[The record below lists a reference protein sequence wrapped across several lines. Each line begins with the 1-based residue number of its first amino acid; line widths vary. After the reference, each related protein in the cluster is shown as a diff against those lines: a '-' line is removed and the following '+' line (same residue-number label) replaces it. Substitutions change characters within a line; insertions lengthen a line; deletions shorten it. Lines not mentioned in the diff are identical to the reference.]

1 MGLISEAVAG
11 QVLNKLAEAFPVQP
25 RSFAEYEKLVCSA
38 AGDFFRQYGVF
49 KLEYGLTLSPQMRF
63 IEGSPKDTVIFGED
77 DPERMISKSDYT
89 YPFSEGEAYFYASLS
104 RQLSD
109 EDGRAL
115 EIVIRHLFYILH
127 TMVLELSYNNV
138 LLNDYK
144 MGITNVEGFMSFAEK
159 LISNGKIGNYTA
171 LYFNI
176 HNFRSIHKEL
186 SYSEGNEALAEYC
199 SIVSNAVTKKEI
211 VSRLGGD
218 TFIALVLDEN
228 RGYFIDLIQN
238 MVVTYKSKSDR
249 AYSFRFGATI
259 GASILTEVDDAGE
272 IMMQIS
278 TAYQYTR
285 EQREMLGYYDPALRE
300 GIFARRNVL
309 SKFPEA
315 LHNGEFFT
323 VYQPKVSAKTHEVIG
338 AEALVRWR
346 TDDGCT
352 MPNSFIS
359 ILEADGCVTSLDFY
373 VLEQVCRLLSELLKE
388 NIEPVK
394 VSVNFSKRHL
404 ANNKLVE
411 EIVEVIDRYKL
422 PHKYIEVELTEGEDF
437 HNNKVMK
444 SVVDDLGNLGIK
456 TSIDDFGTGYSSLAM
471 LRTLAI
477 DVLKIDRS
485 FIPQPPI
492 DTHCRSY
499 LMLQGVVALAKSLG
513 LTIVAEG
520 VETKEQLEVIE
531 NMGCDMIQGYIFDK
545 PLPEEEFV
553 ERIKRKVYTLT
564 D

>member
-1 MGLISEAVAG
+1 MDLISGSVVG
-11 QVLNKLAEAFPVQP
+11 QVFKNLTEAFRASP

-38 AGDFFRQYGVF
+38 AGDFFKRYGVI
-49 KLEYGLTLSPQMRF
+49 KLEYGLRLSPQMKF
-63 IEGSPKDTVIFGED
+63 LEDAPKDTVIFGED
-77 DPERMISKSDYT
+77 DLTKMESQSDYS
-89 YPFSEGEAYFYASLS
+89 YPVSEGEVHFGVTLS
-104 RQLSD
+104 KKLSD
-109 EDGRAL
+109 EEDRIL
-115 EIVIRHLFYILH
+115 EIVIRQLFFILH
-127 TMVLELSYNNV
+127 AMVLELSCNNL

-144 MGITNVEGFMSFAEK
+144 MGITNVEGFMSFAER
-159 LISNGKIGNYTA
+159 LIAEGKIGDYTA

-176 HNFRSIHKEL
+176 HNFKSIHKEL

-199 SIVSNAVTKKEI
+199 SIVSNAVSRDEI
-211 VSRLGGD
+211 VSRLGSD
-218 TFIALVLDEN
+218 TFVALVLNEN

-238 MVVTYKSKSDR
+238 MVVSYKSR
-249 AYSFRFGATI
+249 NGEVYSFKFGATI
-259 GASILTEVDDAGE
+259 GASILTDVDDPGE
-272 IMMQIS
+272 IMMQTS
-278 TAYQYTR
+278 TAYQYAR

-300 GIFARRNVL
+300 EIYARRSVL
-309 SKFPEA
+309 SKFPDA

-323 VYQPKVSAKTHEVIG
+323 VYQPKVSAETHEIIG

-346 TDDGCT
+346 TDDGYT

-359 ILEADGCVTSLDFY
+359 ILEADGCITSLDFY
-373 VLEQVCRLLSELLKE
+373 VLEQVCRLLSELLKQ

-394 VSVNFSKRHL
+394 ISVNFSKRHL

-411 EIVEVIDRYKL
+411 EIMEVIDRYKI

-444 SVVDDLGNLGIK
+444 SVVDDLGNFGIE

-485 FIPQPPI
+485 FIPKPPI
-492 DTHCRSY
+492 DTKCRSY

-553 ERIKRKVYTLT
+553 ERIKRKVYTLN

>member
-1 MGLISEAVAG
+1 MA
-11 QVLNKLAEAFPVQP
+11 QQAFDNIFGAYKSTLRHFSDFEKFV
-25 RSFAEYEKLVCSA
+25 RSSA
-38 AGDFFRQYGVF
+38 DDFFSYCGIQRVEYGVA
-49 KLEYGLTLSPQMRF
+49 LPPNILVPENV
-63 IEGSPKDTVIFGED
+63 PKDAVLYETDAVKSTVKETFLYIMLG
-77 DPERMISKSDYT
+77 
-89 YPFSEGEAYFYASLS
+89 GEAHFNVYLLS
-104 RQLSD
+104 KLSD
-109 EDGRAL
+109 EDLKNL
-115 EIVIRHLFYILH
+115 EIVIRQIFYILKSL
-127 TMVLELSYNNV
+127 TIELSYNK
-138 LLNDYK
+138 LMLTDYK
-144 MGITNVEGFMSFAEK
+144 MGITNVEGFLSFAATI
-159 LISNGKIGNYTA
+159 ISQNRIGYYTA

-176 HNFRSIHKEL
+176 HNFKSIHKEL

-199 SIVSNAVTKKEI
+199 AIVSNAVSRDEI
-211 VSRLGGD
+211 VSRVGSD
-218 TFIALVLDEN
+218 TFVALILDEN

-238 MVVTYKSKSDR
+238 MVVSYKSR
-249 AYSFRFGATI
+249 NGMMYSFKFGATI
-259 GASILTEVDDAGE
+259 GASILTDVDDPGE
-272 IMMQIS
+272 IMMQTS
-278 TAYQYTR
+278 TAYQYAR
-285 EQREMLGYYDPALRE
+285 EQRAVLGYYDPALRE
-300 GIFARRNVL
+300 EIFARRSVL
-309 SKFPEA
+309 SKFADA
-315 LHNGEFFT
+315 LHNGEFFA
-323 VYQPKVSAKTHEVIG
+323 VYQPKVSAITHEIIG

-373 VLEQVCRLLSELLKE
+373 VLEQVCKLLADLLKQ

-437 HNNKVMK
+437 HNNEVMR
-444 SVVDDLGNLGIK
+444 SVVDDLGNLGLK

-485 FIPQPPI
+485 FIPKPPI
-492 DTHCRSY
+492 DTNCRSY
-499 LMLQGVVALAKSLG
+499 LMLQGVVTLAKSLG

-553 ERIKRKVYTLT
+553 ERIKRKVYTLN

>member
-1 MGLISEAVAG
+1 MVPNPVA
-11 QVLNKLAEAFPVQP
+11 QQAFDN
-25 RSFAEYEKLVCSA
+25 L
-38 AGDFFRQYGVF
+38 YGVF
-49 KLEYGLTLSPQMRF
+49 TSPPRHLAEFEKFVRASASEYFSRCGIQRVEYGVALPPNMALFDNVPKNSVLYETEAGRC
-63 IEGSPKDTVIFGED
+63 IEKENFSYSMSGGEVHFNVYLLYK
-77 DPERMISKSDYT
+77 P
-89 YPFSEGEAYFYASLS
+89 
-104 RQLSD
+104 SD
-109 EDGRAL
+109 EEL
-115 EIVIRHLFYILH
+115 ETLEMIFRQIFYILRSL
-127 TMVLELSYNNV
+127 TLELSYNK
-138 LLNDYK
+138 LMLTDYK
-144 MGITNVEGFMSFAEK
+144 MGITNVEGFLSFAATI
-159 LISNGKIGNYTA
+159 ISQGRIGCYTA

-176 HNFRSIHKEL
+176 HNFKSIHKEL

-199 SIVSNAVTKKEI
+199 SIVSNAVSKNEI
-211 VSRLGGD
+211 VSRLGSD
-218 TFIALVLDEN
+218 TFLALVLDEN
-228 RGYFIDLIQN
+228 RGYFIDLILN
-238 MVVTYKSKSDR
+238 MVVSYKSR
-249 AYSFRFGATI
+249 NNGIYSFKFGATI
-259 GASILTEVDDAGE
+259 GASILKDVDDPGE
-272 IMMQIS
+272 IMMQTS
-278 TAYQYTR
+278 TAYQYAR
-285 EQREMLGYYDPALRE
+285 EQREVLGYYDPALRE
-300 GIFARRNVL
+300 EIFARRSVL
-309 SKFPEA
+309 SKFADA
-315 LHNGEFFT
+315 LHNGEFFA
-323 VYQPKVSAKTHEVIG
+323 VYQPKVSTKTHEIIG

-359 ILEADGCVTSLDFY
+359 ILEADGCITSLDFY
-373 VLEQVCRLLSELLKE
+373 VLEQVCRLLSDLIKE

-437 HNNKVMK
+437 HNNEVM
-444 SVVDDLGNLGIK
+444 STVVDELGNLGIK

-485 FIPQPPI
+485 FIPKPPI
-492 DTHCRSY
+492 NTGARSY

-545 PLPEEEFV
+545 PLPAEEFV

>member
-1 MGLISEAVAG
+1 MGLISGSVVEQAFK
-11 QVLNKLAEAFPVQP
+11 NLAEAFSVKP

-38 AGDFFRQYGVF
+38 AGDFFRQFGVI
-49 KLEYGLTLSPQMRF
+49 KLEYGLTPSPQMKF
-63 IEGSPKDTVIFGED
+63 IEGVPKDTVIFGEENSGNTVSYQD
-77 DPERMISKSDYT
+77 YSYPVSD
-89 YPFSEGEAYFYASLS
+89 GEACFHAALS
-104 RQLSD
+104 RQLP
-109 EDGRAL
+109 DGEERTL
-115 EIVIRHLFYILH
+115 EIVIRQLFFILH
-127 TMVLELSYNNV
+127 AMVLEISCNDL

-144 MGITNVEGFMSFAEK
+144 MGISNVEGFMSFAEK
-159 LISNGKIGNYTA
+159 LIAEGKIGNYTA

-176 HNFRSIHKEL
+176 HNFKSIHKEL

-199 SIVSNAVTKKEI
+199 SIVSNAVSKNEI
-211 VSRLGGD
+211 VSRVGGD
-218 TFIALVLDEN
+218 TFMALVLDEN

-238 MVVTYKSKSDR
+238 MAVSYKSR
-249 AYSFRFGATI
+249 NGEVYSFKFGASI
-259 GASILTEVDDAGE
+259 GASILTDVDDPGE
-272 IMMQIS
+272 IMMQTS
-278 TAYQYTR
+278 TAYQYAR

-300 GIFARRNVL
+300 EIFARRTVL
-309 SKFPEA
+309 SKYPEA

-323 VYQPKVSAKTHEVIG
+323 VYQPKVSAKTHEIIG

-359 ILEADGCVTSLDFY
+359 ILEADGCITSLDFY
-373 VLEQVCRLLSELLKE
+373 VLEQVCRLLSELIKE

-444 SVVDDLGNLGIK
+444 SVVDELGNLGIK

-485 FIPQPPI
+485 FIPKPPI

-513 LTIVAEG
+513 LAIVAEG
-520 VETKEQLEVIE
+520 VEMKEQLEVIE

-553 ERIKRKVYTLT
+553 ERIKRKVYTLN